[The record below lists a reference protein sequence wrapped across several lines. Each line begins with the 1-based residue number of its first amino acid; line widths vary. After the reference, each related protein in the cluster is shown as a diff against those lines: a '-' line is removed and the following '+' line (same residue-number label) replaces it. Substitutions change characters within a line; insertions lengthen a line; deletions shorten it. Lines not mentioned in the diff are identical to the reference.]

1 MMLPQV
7 CWTLTD
13 GHAGMRSQTQGLAQ
27 AVGFQQIIE
36 KTAKRRFPWNLLPV
50 NWHLG
55 EDTHH
60 LTPESTPLD
69 RPWPDVIIASGR
81 QSIPLALSIKRQ
93 SGGKTF
99 VVYLQNP
106 RISCSQFD
114 LVAPPAHD
122 GLQGPNVH
130 PTQGALHKVT
140 PDVLKGASVQW
151 KDKFTSYPRPFH
163 VVMVGGSTNR
173 YRMDGKARDALLQ
186 DINLIRETSEG
197 TIFVVPSPRTP
208 FQEDIREILSSREG
222 IVCVD
227 LKRENP
233 YLGLLALGDTF
244 YVTNDSVNMMSEIAS
259 TGKPFYIIPLQGHND
274 TTPPGRFSQ
283 LLIEQGIARIYEGRS
298 ETWTYTPFNDTQR
311 IAGIIREN
319 LQTKIV

>member
-1 MMLPQV
+1 MTASQV

-27 AVGFQQIIE
+27 AVGFKEIIE
-36 KTAKRRFPWNLLPV
+36 KTAKRRFPWSLLPV
-50 NWHLG
+50 SWHVG

-60 LTPESTPLD
+60 LTPESDSLTP
-69 RPWPDVIIASGR
+69 PWPDVMIASGR

-93 SGGKTF
+93 SGGRTF

-106 RISCSQFD
+106 RISCSYFD

-122 GLQGPNVH
+122 GLEGPNVY
-130 PTQGALHKVT
+130 PTQGALHRVT
-140 PDVLKGASVQW
+140 LDVLRDASVQW
-151 KDKFTSYPRPFH
+151 QERFASYPRPFH

-173 YRMDGKARDALLQ
+173 YRMTENARDALLH
-186 DINLIRETSEG
+186 DIRNIRESSEG
-197 TIFVVPSPRTP
+197 TVFVVPSPRTP
-208 FQEDIREILSSREG
+208 FQGDIREALSSHEG

-233 YLGLLALGDTF
+233 YLGLLALGDMF

-259 TGKPFYIIPLQGHND
+259 TGKPFYIIPLRGHKD
-274 TTPPGRFSQ
+274 TTPPSRFAR
-283 LLIEQGIARIYEGRS
+283 LLLDQGIARFYEGLS

-311 IAGIIREN
+311 IADIIRQA

>member
-27 AVGFQQIIE
+27 AVGFQQIVE
-36 KTAKRRFPWNLLPV
+36 KTAKRRFPWSFLPV
-50 NWHLG
+50 SWHVG
-55 EDTHH
+55 EDTNH
-60 LTPESTPLD
+60 LTPDSDSLTT
-69 RPWPDVIIASGR
+69 PWPDVIIASGR

-99 VVYLQNP
+99 VVYLQTP
-106 RISCSQFD
+106 RISCNQFD

-130 PTQGALHKVT
+130 PTQGALHKVNSE
-140 PDVLKGASVQW
+140 VLKGASVQW
-151 KDKFTSYPRPFH
+151 QDKFTSYPPPFH
-163 VVMVGGSTNR
+163 VVMLGGSTNR
-173 YRMDGKARDALLQ
+173 YRMTENARDALLH
-186 DINLIRETSEG
+186 DIRKIRKSSEG
-197 TIFVVPSPRTP
+197 TVFVVPSPRTP
-208 FQEDIREILSSREG
+208 FQDNIREALSSHEG

-259 TGKPFYIIPLQGHND
+259 TGKPFYIIPLEGHKD
-274 TTPPGRFSQ
+274 TTPPSRFAR
-283 LLIEQGIARIYEGRS
+283 LLLDQGIARLYEGRS

-311 IAGIIREN
+311 IADIIREK